1 MTMSAHEDIV
11 ATVVLL
17 LVHLLVPSSGPSAA
31 VRCIVNHLQLQ
42 RVAPTRRH
50 LHGSMENRELHRT
63 MVLRLAADGLREL
76 QPRKMLV
83 LTLLA

>member
-1 MTMSAHEDIV
+1 MMCAHGDVV

-17 LVHLLVPSSGPSAA
+17 VVHMPVPSSGTSSG
-31 VRCIVNHLQLQ
+31 VRCVANHLQVQ

-63 MVLRLAADGLREL
+63 MGLRLAADGLREL
-76 QPRKMLV
+76 QPRCQVL
-83 LTLLA
+83 LTLIA